1 MARAI
6 GAIRRVMASL
16 RSQLAAKQRSDSSLP
31 RGRFTT
37 ATKLLHTGRALRDEA
52 FQTYECEIA
61 DVSLTHETI
70 ASCNYPSPQASLRNG
85 IEEADG
91 SIPFSSTEVP
101 RLFFSRRRFETIFG
115 SIVSS

>member
-70 ASCNYPSPQASLRNG
+70 ASCNYPTPRATLRNG

-91 SIPFSSTEVP
+91 SIPFSSTKFLGFIFV
-101 RLFFSRRRFETIFG
+101 SR
-115 SIVSS
+115 